1 MSPALAVLGLTILGT
16 WGLAGIGLMAGGIIL
31 MFFPGDAAT
40 NSDPFI
46 GGLVLFIV
54 GFVSFGLSNVVAMP
68 LLGMDPPLPLKAKKN
83 IPHSRL
89 NKWHSAG
96 PLRDFVDGM
105 PKEVRIRTQ
114 RVLIVRQ
121 GETAYALNA
130 LCSHARLP
138 MGGFPG
144 SPIKAMPVRD
154 GCVMCPFHGAR
165 FEVKTGKVVRQPFDS
180 AFNNEHPFLGRFQ
193 SKIPLFK
200 WNNKAEDSQ
209 TYPVKIENGD
219 VIVGMPK

>member
-1 MSPALAVLGLTILGT
+1 
-16 WGLAGIGLMAGGIIL
+16 MAGGIIL
-31 MFFPGDAAT
+31 FFFPGDAAT
-40 NSDPFI
+40 NSDPQL
-46 GGLVLFIV
+46 GGIVLFAI
-54 GFVSFGLSNVVAMP
+54 GLVSFGLTNAVAMP

-89 NKWHSAG
+89 TKWHSAG
-96 PLRDFVDGM
+96 PLRDFVDGL

-154 GCVMCPFHGAR
+154 DCVMCPFHGAR

-180 AFNNEHPFLGRFQ
+180 AFNNEHAFLGRLQ

>member
-16 WGLAGIGLMAGGIIL
+16 WGLASIGLMAGGIIL
-31 MFFPGDAAT
+31 LFFPGDAAT
-40 NSDPFI
+40 SSDPTI
-46 GGLVLFIV
+46 GGIVLFLV
-54 GFVSFGLSNVVAMP
+54 GFVSFGLSNAVAMP
-68 LLGMDPPLPLKAKKN
+68 LLGMDPPLPLKAKKI
-83 IPHSRL
+83 IPFARL

-114 RVLIVRQ
+114 RVLIIRQ
-121 GETAYALNA
+121 GDTAYAMNA

-144 SPIKAMPVRD
+144 SPIKASPVRD
-154 GCVMCPFHGAR
+154 DCVMCPFHGAR

-209 TYPVKIENGD
+209 TYPVKIENGE